1 MAFLHFLEGLRS
13 PVLNEIFLA
22 ITELGGETA
31 FLVLAL
37 IFFWCV
43 DKRRGYYIMA
53 VGFIGTI
60 GNQLLKMWFRI
71 PRPWVRD
78 ESFTAVEAAKGDA
91 GGYSFPSGHT
101 QTSVGTFG
109 SIAATG
115 KNRIVQVVCIALAVL
130 VGFSRMYLGV
140 HTPADVIVGA
150 AMALALVLILKPV
163 IYRGGHKG
171 MKILIAVMIAMAI
184 GMLVYVE
191 VNPAGFAADDVN
203 YLSGLKNAYTMMGC
217 LIGVA
222 VVYFV
227 DYKYLKF
234 ETDAIWLAQIIK
246 AVLGLGVVLAVK
258 EGLRGPLEA
267 LMPVYPARAVR
278 YFLIV
283 IAAGILWPMT
293 FKWFA
298 KMGKKVEEAK

>member
-1 MAFLHFLEGLRS
+1 MAILHLLEGLRS
-13 PVLNEIFLA
+13 PVLNDFFLTV
-22 ITELGGETA
+22 TELGGETA

-53 VGFIGTI
+53 VGFVGTI
-60 GNQLLKMWFRI
+60 ANQFLKLWFRI

-78 ESFTAVEAAKGDA
+78 ESFMAVEAAKGDA

-109 SIAATG
+109 SIAASA
-115 KNRIVQVVCIALAVL
+115 KNRIVQVIYITLAVL

-140 HTPADVIVGA
+140 HTPADVLVGA
-150 AMALALVLILKPV
+150 VMALALVLIVKPV
-163 IYRGGHKG
+163 VYRGGHKG
-171 MKILIAVMIAMAI
+171 MKILIAVMLAMAV

-191 VNPAGFAADDVN
+191 WNPAGFAADDVN
-203 YLSGLKNAYTMMGC
+203 YLSGLKNAYTMLGC
-217 LIGVA
+217 LIGVS
-222 VVYFV
+222 VVYLV
-227 DYKYLKF
+227 DYRYLKF
-234 ETDAIWLAQIIK
+234 QTDAIWWVQIIK

-258 EGLRGPLEA
+258 EGLRAPLEA
-267 LMPVYPARAVR
+267 LIPVYPARAVR

-283 IAAGILWPMT
+283 IAAGIVWPAT
-293 FKWFA
+293 FKWFG
-298 KMGKKVEEAK
+298 KIGKKAEET

>member
-13 PVLNEIFLA
+13 PVLNDIFLA

-234 ETDAIWLAQIIK
+234 ETDAIWWAQIMK

-258 EGLRGPLEA
+258 EGLRAPLEA

-283 IAAGILWPMT
+283 VAAGILWPMT

-298 KMGKKVEEAK
+298 KLGKKVEEAK

>member
-1 MAFLHFLEGLRS
+1 MAILHLLEGLRS
-13 PVLNEIFLA
+13 PVLNDFFLTV
-22 ITELGGETA
+22 TELGGETA

-53 VGFIGTI
+53 VGFVGTI
-60 GNQLLKMWFRI
+60 ANQFLKLWFRI

-109 SIAATG
+109 SIAASA
-115 KNRIVQVVCIALAVL
+115 KNRIVQVICITLAVL

-140 HTPADVIVGA
+140 HTPADVLVGA
-150 AMALALVLILKPV
+150 VMALVLVLIVKPV
-163 IYRGGHKG
+163 VYRGGHKG
-171 MKILIAVMIAMAI
+171 MKILIAVMLAMAV

-191 VNPAGFAADDVN
+191 WNPAGFAADDVN
-203 YLSGLKNAYTMMGC
+203 YLSGLKNAYTMLGC

-227 DYKYLKF
+227 DYRFLKF
-234 ETDAIWLAQIIK
+234 ETDAIWWAQIIK

-258 EGLRGPLEA
+258 EGLRAPLEA
-267 LMPVYPARAVR
+267 LIPVYPARAVR

-283 IAAGILWPMT
+283 IAAGIVWPAT
-293 FKWFA
+293 FKWFG
-298 KMGKKVEEAK
+298 KIGKKAEET